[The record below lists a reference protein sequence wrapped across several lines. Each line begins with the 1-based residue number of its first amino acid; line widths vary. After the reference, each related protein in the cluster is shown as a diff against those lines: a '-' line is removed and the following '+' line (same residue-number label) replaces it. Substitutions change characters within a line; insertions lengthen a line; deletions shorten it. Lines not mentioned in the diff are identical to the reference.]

1 MIQIKKRKLNSCTV
15 AVPGSK
21 SISHRMVVCAAL
33 AAGKSTVENLLSC
46 EDTELTMEA
55 LTCMGAS
62 FKMNNENSHPVHSV
76 YGFNGTPTPFQG
88 EIYLGNSGT
97 SMRLVAGV
105 AALGDSPYHLCGDER
120 MAQRPMDA
128 LLSSLAMIGI
138 SADSLYGNG
147 CPPVIIKGGER
158 RGGQVTLDC
167 STSSQYLSA
176 LMMIAPFLSS
186 GLDIT
191 LVSPPVSSPYIDLTM
206 DVMAKFQVEARR
218 ITPVRFEVKGG
229 QTYVPGHFS
238 VEPDLS
244 NASYFWAAGA
254 VTGAPVT
261 VTGSRLDSL
270 QGDLEFVHIL
280 ERMGCRVMAADMG
293 ITVQGGDLRAVE
305 VDMGDCPDV
314 VPTLAVVAAFARGTT
329 RIVNIAHLREK
340 ECDRIGAVVSQLSK
354 MGVQADQGSDWLSV
368 TGVDIEEGAR
378 VKGSDHD
385 ILYGKSCIR
394 GASIETFNDHR
405 IAMAFSVAGL
415 MVDNV
420 IIENESCVNKSFPT
434 YWEVFETLK

>member
-1 MIQIKKRKLNSCTV
+1 
-15 AVPGSK
+15 
-21 SISHRMVVCAAL
+21 MVVCAAL
-33 AAGKSTVENLLSC
+33 AAGKSTIDNLLSC

-55 LTCMGAS
+55 LTSMGAS
-62 FKMNNENSHPVHSV
+62 FNKMNNENSRPVHSV
-76 YGFNGTPTPFQG
+76 GGFNGTPAPFQG

-105 AALGDSPYHLCGDER
+105 AALGDSPYYLCGDER

-128 LLSSLAMIGI
+128 LLSSLKMIGI
-138 SADSLYGNG
+138 AADSLYGNG
-147 CPPVIIKGGER
+147 CPPVIIKGGQR

-176 LMMIAPFLSS
+176 LMMIAPFLSN

-191 LVSPPVSSPYIDLTM
+191 LISPPVSSPYIDLTM
-206 DVMAKFQVEARR
+206 DVMAKFQVVARR
-218 ITPVRFEVKGG
+218 ITPTRFQVKGG
-229 QTYVPGHFS
+229 QTYLPGHFS

-261 VTGSRLDSL
+261 VAGARLDSL

-280 ERMGCRVMAADMG
+280 ERMGCRVMATDMG
-293 ITVQGGDLRAVE
+293 ITVQGGDLRGIE

-340 ECDRIGAVVSQLSK
+340 ECDRIGAVVSQLIK
-354 MGVQADQGSDWLSV
+354 MGVQADQGADWLSV
-368 TGVDIEEGAR
+368 TGVDIEEGSR
-378 VKGSDHD
+378 LKGSHHGTSG
-385 ILYGKSCIR
+385 GKNCIR

-415 MVDNV
+415 VVDNM
-420 IIENESCVNKSFPT
+420 IIENQSCVNKSFPT